1 MMYSCAQRELIA
13 FVSKTPVRDGMNVL
27 TGGQQANALEID
39 TYMHERMHGQAH
51 NTYYYMS

>member
-1 MMYSCAQRELIA
+1 
-13 FVSKTPVRDGMNVL
+13 MNVL

-51 NTYYYMS
+51 NTYCNMS